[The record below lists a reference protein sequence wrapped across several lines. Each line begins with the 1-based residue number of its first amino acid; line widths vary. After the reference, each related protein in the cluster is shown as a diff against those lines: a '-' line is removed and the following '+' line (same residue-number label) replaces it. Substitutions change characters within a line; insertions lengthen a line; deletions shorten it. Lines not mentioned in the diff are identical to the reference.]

1 MTFNWAGGILSGGS
15 TYKLKIVQITGNQ
28 SPVIAFETNRA
39 FFEKEDL
46 RIPSFQYPISGS
58 KFLNGKKYAWGV
70 TTESGHSEVSF
81 FIFPGNNNIISN
93 NFESMI
99 HYKKACES
107 EERYFCVEDENMFLF
122 DLNKAFEEVGN
133 VENDV

>member
-46 RIPSFQYPISGS
+46 RIPSFQYRFGQV
-58 KFLNGKKYAWGV
+58 FNGAF
-70 TTESGHSEVSF
+70 SF
-81 FIFPGNNNIISN
+81 SPGTIILYL
-93 NFESMI
+93 I
-99 HYKKACES
+99 ILLTCLILA
-107 EERYFCVEDENMFLF
+107 
-122 DLNKAFEEVGN
+122 GN
-133 VENDV
+133 TSRQK